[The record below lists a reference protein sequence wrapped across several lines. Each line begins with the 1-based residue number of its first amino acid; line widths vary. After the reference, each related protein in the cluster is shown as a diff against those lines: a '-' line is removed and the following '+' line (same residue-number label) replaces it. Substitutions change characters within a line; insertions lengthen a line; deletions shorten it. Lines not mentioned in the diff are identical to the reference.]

1 MTMVLNPYTFG
12 GGGGGG
18 GSGLVALTDHS
29 LTVSGYGSQTI
40 SYLVSN
46 TGVVQR
52 GRNGIYHTLE
62 TWKLSGAAADYDV
75 RVTETGGVGLS
86 SGSATATWLNLGT
99 TREWGL
105 SEGTSGFASDTYFT
119 AEIRLAASPFTV
131 LASANIVLF
140 AISF

>member
-1 MTMVLNPYTFG
+1 MTMLLNPYLSG
-12 GGGGGG
+12 AGGGGG
-18 GSGLVALTDHS
+18 GSGLVSITDCS
-29 LTVSGYGSQTI
+29 LSVSGYGSQTI

-46 TGVVQR
+46 TGMVQR
-52 GRNGIYHTLE
+52 GRNGVYNTLE

-105 SEGTSGFASDTYFT
+105 SEGTSGSASDAYFT
-119 AEIRLAASPFTV
+119 VEIRLAASPFTV
-131 LASANIVLF
+131 LASANIVMF